1 MEEKKELILE
11 LLKNKKITELSNQIK
26 ECNPADIALFFD
38 DIPSDED
45 IIILFRIL
53 PKELAAETFVD
64 MDPDMQELLIKA
76 FSDKELKA
84 VIEELYVDDAVDLI
98 EEMPANVVKRILKN
112 TDKQT
117 REEINQLLQYPK
129 DSAGS
134 IMTVEY
140 VSLRPNMT
148 VKQAFERIRKTGID
162 KETIYICYVTDTDRK
177 LLGLLSVRTLLLA
190 DETQKI
196 QDIMLTNIISV
207 TTLEDKEEVAHKFDK
222 YDYLALPVVD
232 QENRLVG
239 IVTVDDAMDVIREE
253 NTEDFELMAGMSP
266 SDESYFKT
274 SIWVHAKNRIVWLLF
289 LMISATVT
297 GSIIT
302 NYENA
307 FAAIPL
313 LVSFIPMLMGTGG
326 NCGSQSSTM
335 IIRGLALEEIK
346 LKDWL
351 KAAFKEIRIGIVVGI
366 ILAIVN
372 GIRIIIMYHDINLAL
387 VLGFSLIGTVILA
400 KVLGCLLPMLAKKL
414 KLDPAIMAAPLIT
427 TIVDTCSVLIYF
439 NIAMSVFN
447 I

>member
-190 DETQKI
+190 DETQRI

-372 GIRIIIMYHDINLAL
+372 GIRIIIMYHNMNLAL